1 MKLEEIMS
9 SKQSVTSGN
18 LFWKRVMQAVHNKSM
33 QQLVYEQKYAWTHER
48 DERPHVSVKKNW
60 ISNLSWKDGSLILHA
75 VPEKELMNF
84 SKTKA
89 LTTFVIDL
97 GVAEKFGLI

>member
-1 MKLEEIMS
+1 M
-9 SKQSVTSGN
+9 
-18 LFWKRVMQAVHNKSM
+18 
-33 QQLVYEQKYAWTHER
+33 YEQKYAWTHER

-60 ISNLSWKDGSLILHA
+60 IPNLSWKDDSLILHA

-84 SKTKA
+84 SKTKT
-89 LTTFVIDL
+89 LTTFAIDL